1 MPNCISYTS
10 SSSKLPAKGQVS
22 RKSISNAS
30 RDDDETAS
38 VASNTSIE
46 SRGSSVREREHC
58 ISNFEGQDEIHA
70 QVSRLSAENEELKSE
85 LERSKD
91 KLKMVRAELDK
102 EKTRGGG
109 AKTESN
115 VELEQMKTQLASMER
130 SLEQTK
136 NEFASTKELLMK
148 EQLNSAD
155 KSSEL
160 NSLQSKLATALDE
173 ARHLTTVS
181 AEAGQKALENFE
193 EERGKLKEKVSELE
207 DMVEL
212 IALEKEE
219 VGLAKE
225 MAEER
230 VAEMEAQLSE
240 MEAIEAELADAG
252 NESANRTK
260 LAQEN
265 LKLKKAL
272 RQLHEKSQAKEQ
284 ELEMELNELREK
296 GRTFDEM
303 SAAKT
308 DLETQ
313 VMELEAE
320 RDDLKEQIDASSAME
335 EMVSH
340 LTNQN
345 EALESKSNDLEQSVH
360 HLEEQISVMEEM
372 EEHLS
377 SALEDMT
384 KEKIAREVQLQNV
397 SNSLSDELATIQSRD
412 NMLSRFR
419 EELEKKKGE
428 ILGLTDRVTAFENE
442 RTYIKLPSALQE
454 YRSKLEQ
461 EMAALTIQNDVAR
474 IDRNDSQALSLCLKN
489 LLPSNMYDKEF
500 VFIQALLILQRIS
513 GKSDIVLNQ
522 VLTQSANAISFLEAS
537 SSSKIVVDGED
548 GFQSPSNTAGSSDMC
563 TALLNVCSFATCF
576 AYIKRETG
584 NAHSVLQCAH
594 LSESDYLSLS
604 DGVSKQWLEAETLL
618 DDLLR
623 DQNLIET
630 KLTMSS
636 LSSMMNMKKRALV
649 SLTQWQKSSVRKIVD
664 KHMSILQVAQ
674 AQPTTRRQIRV
685 ESEFASTAV
694 FVNAIGMYAG
704 YKLARVGSDT
714 LEVET
719 PSVTENVVISFFNQS
734 KSIFCKMRALDFGT
748 SDVTESD
755 TIFHFKEAHSS
766 NDEVRCLFVL
776 LQRLQPNA
784 VEGLSSIFKEM
795 SVVDLDSFYTTDLLD
810 LKDSSKRI
818 LATIETCI
826 SGMKAGVAD
835 LSLKIGECARLEEI
849 FEDDFILEVG
859 QIVQAEQNL
868 VDSDSVL
875 SPMQRRSKAFKAQLG
890 EVDRFK
896 EESNLLQS
904 KLEEAKKH
912 ISHIQMQIGEGE
924 IERNTLQKKLEESLE
939 LVADEG
945 RTKKIAGDSFKMKQ
959 TEYKLKKT
967 ERENEGLKKERDNL
981 TKKMSELKK
990 QLENGEGVADQSQKK
1005 QINPD
1010 ELRCSGRLVGKL
1022 MEEIG
1027 MLKRK
1032 NFVSEFAS
1040 PDLAPLRIC
1049 RSGPITSKLSAT
1061 KISNGNIEILPSQ
1074 NCEAYLSPCSPDE
1087 LFKSCIFV
1095 SQFFHCCNIWAML
1108 LMFCY
1113 SCFVCTKV
1121 FQEQSLGNECGRQAS
1136 QLKRRIQRERASVKI
1151 VDLSDPKVGAY
1162 QQLVEQRARIKHLEK
1177 DVKGLWSMVGL
1188 SQTVDCSSLAQRA
1201 QGESIPL
1208 REFRYSGILDSH
1220 RDSSYFL

>member
-1 MPNCISYTS
+1 MRPTVCPTS
-10 SSSKLPAKGQVS
+10 SSSKLAAKGQVS
-22 RKSISNAS
+22 RQSISNAS

-46 SRGSSVREREHC
+46 SRGSSVREREQC
-58 ISNFEGQDEIHA
+58 IATFEGQDEIQA

-85 LERSKD
+85 LERSKA

-102 EKTRGGG
+102 EKTRGG

-115 VELEQMKTQLASMER
+115 VELEQMKKQLASMER

-136 NEFASTKELLMK
+136 DELASTKDLLMK

-173 ARHLTTVS
+173 TRHLTTVS
-181 AEAGQKALENFE
+181 AEAEQKALEYFE
-193 EERGKLKEKVSELE
+193 EEREKLKEKVSELE

-219 VGLAKE
+219 IGLAKE

-272 RQLHEKSQAKEQ
+272 RQMHEKSQAKEQ
-284 ELEMELNELREK
+284 ELEKELKELREK

-303 SAAKT
+303 SVAKA

-335 EMVSH
+335 EMVSD

-345 EALESKSNDLEQSVH
+345 GALESKSNDLAQSVH

-372 EEHLS
+372 EEHLI

-384 KEKIAREVQLQNV
+384 KEKIALEVQLQNV
-397 SNSLSDELATIQSRD
+397 SNNLSDELATIQSRD

-428 ILGLTDRVTAFENE
+428 ILGLTDRVTAFENQ

-461 EMAALTIQNDVAR
+461 EMATLAIQTDVAR

-489 LLPSNMYDKEF
+489 LLPSNMYEKEF

-513 GKSDIVLNQ
+513 GKSEIVLNQ
-522 VLTQSANAISFLEAS
+522 VLTQSANAIYFLEAS

-584 NAHSVLQCAH
+584 NAHSVLQCAN

-636 LSSMMNMKKRALV
+636 LSSMMIMKKRALV
-649 SLTQWQKSSVRKIVD
+649 SLTQWQKSSVRQIVD
-664 KHMSILQVAQ
+664 KHMSILRVAQ
-674 AQPTTRRQIRV
+674 TTRRQIRV

-704 YKLARVGSDT
+704 YKLALGGSDT
-714 LEVET
+714 PEVET

-748 SDVTESD
+748 NDVTESD
-755 TIFHFKEAHSS
+755 TVFHFKEAHSS
-766 NDEVRCLFVL
+766 NDEVKCPFVL

-784 VEGLSSIFKEM
+784 VEGLSSIFKEI
-795 SVVDLDSFYTTDLLD
+795 SAVDLDSFYTTDLLD
-810 LKDSSKRI
+810 LKGSSKRV
-818 LATIETCI
+818 LTTIETCI

-835 LSLKIGECARLEEI
+835 LSLKIGECVRLEEM
-849 FEDDFILEVG
+849 FEDHFILEVG
-859 QIVQAEQNL
+859 QNVQAEQNL

-875 SPMQRRSKAFKAQLG
+875 SPMQRRSKACKAQLG

-896 EESNLLQS
+896 EECNLLQS

-959 TEYKLKKT
+959 TEYKLKKM

-981 TKKMSELKK
+981 TKKTSELKK

-1005 QINPD
+1005 QIDPD

-1049 RSGPITSKLSAT
+1049 SSGPITSKFNAT
-1061 KISNGNIEILPSQ
+1061 KISNGNLAVLPSQ
-1074 NCEAYLSPCSPDE
+1074 NCEAYLSPRSRDE

-1095 SQFFHCCNIWAML
+1095 YQFFHCCNVWA
-1108 LMFCY
+1108 Y
-1113 SCFVCTKV
+1113 SCFVCTKA

-1136 QLKRRIQRERASVKI
+1136 QLKRRIQRERASVKV

-1162 QQLVEQRARIKHLEK
+1162 QQLVEQQARIKHLEK

-1188 SQTVDCSSLAQRA
+1188 SQRVDSSSLAQRA

-1208 REFRYSGILDSH
+1208 RELRY
-1220 RDSSYFL
+1220 